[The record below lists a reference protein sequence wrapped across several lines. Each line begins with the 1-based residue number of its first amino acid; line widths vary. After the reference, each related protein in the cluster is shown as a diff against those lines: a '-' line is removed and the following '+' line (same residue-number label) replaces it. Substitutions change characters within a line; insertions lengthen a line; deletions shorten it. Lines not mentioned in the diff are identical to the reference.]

1 MVNKRP
7 LRQHSIISA
16 GSLEHHITLPGIVFE
31 LAFRLVT
38 RVAVPIMI
46 IWPLMLHRAWMFHK
60 LAVFNGFDD
69 SGGGGKLSPFEVG
82 FAVAWQWLLVM
93 RSCGHRRLLW
103 PSFDFVVALP
113 VVLSSRVGLVL

>member
-16 GSLEHHITLPGIVFE
+16 GSLEHHLTLPGIVFE

-46 IWPLMLHRAWMFHK
+46 IWPLMLHRPWMVHK
-60 LAVFNGFDD
+60 LTGFND
-69 SGGGGKLSPFEVG
+69 SGVGGKLSPFEVG
-82 FAVAWQWLLVM
+82 FAVAWQWLLLVM